1 MAIKNVT
8 IVGGGVM
15 GAGIAEASTIIISSY
30 IFTFDKGFESF
41 SNLLAFL

>member
-15 GAGIAEASTIIISSY
+15 GAGIAEASTIILLSY
-30 IFTFDKGFESF
+30 IFKLYEVNKGC
-41 SNLLAFL
+41 LTALRI